1 VASEYDLPD
10 ATIHDDGAE
19 QAVLGVLL
27 AHPEAI
33 VDIRRT
39 IAMEDFYKPMNQI
52 IFKIAL
58 QLDNE
63 RQPIEPRAILSVL
76 NSTGE
81 IKRIPNGAAYLSDI
95 FGQAPPAASV
105 GYYVRLVKEAS
116 TRRYLNIIGIQ
127 LQQRSLTDGEASISQ
142 ILEQARGTLDNLA
155 IERLGSEVPMIA
167 DVLPITLDGLEKLS
181 KSGVI
186 MGVPTGFVDLDKSLN
201 GLQAGQMIVIAAR
214 PGVGKALSLDT
225 ELPTPTGWT
234 TMGDLQ
240 EGDLVIGRDGKP
252 TKVVA
257 ATEVMF
263 GRPCY
268 EIEFSDGS
276 KIKADEEH
284 LWFTE
289 THLERKRR
297 RENKK
302 HKVIEGVR
310 NTKELFETLLH
321 NDGRLNHAVR
331 VASPLNFS
339 VKNLPI
345 YPYVL
350 GAWLGDG
357 TTTNAGF
364 TSADEDILN
373 EIVNAGYLVNKSG
386 NNKYGY
392 RIKTHESNVMV
403 EERVCSICLISY
415 EPITAAQKYC
425 SIPCAAVAKT
435 GRKKQG
441 YGSSILIESCSDC
454 GNKFTGFSGGICQ
467 KCKLCKSFQ
476 GILRDSNL
484 LGNKHIPIDYL
495 RASIEQRKSL
505 LAGLLDTDGTTRTS
519 GLVEFDNTNKKLI
532 DGVFD
537 LVIGLGYRATI
548 TQKRVLGRTEASSI
562 SYRITFTPEGSV
574 FKLSRKEKV
583 RNSRGEHSNE
593 RLIYRYIKN
602 ISKLESIPVRCI
614 QVDNKDHSYLAGRT
628 MIPTHNSSLAMDIAR
643 HAAFRQDKSVI
654 VFSLEMSAPELVMRM
669 LSAEAYVDSQALRTG
684 DVNDEIWQKLAKATN
699 LMSGSKLAID
709 DTATVTISEIRAKA
723 RAIQRLHGLDLIVI
737 DYLQLMNADNRSGS
751 RQEDV
756 SDMSRG
762 VKLLAKEFKI
772 PVVVLSQLNRGPEQR
787 QDKRPVISDLRES
800 GCMTGDTQL
809 LRSDNG
815 SQITFNELMTNGFD
829 NVMVWSID
837 DKRKMVSGKITN
849 VFASG
854 IMETYLLKLASGK
867 EVKASGNHKFFTFGG
882 WKPLEELEIGEK
894 LAIPRTIP
902 INSESKGLG
911 WNEYRLGLLGH
922 LLGDGCVLK
931 GAPLHY
937 TNGDEANL
945 SFVEE
950 AALSEFCITP
960 RRDKPGIGNWENVYL
975 PSPHPTGHGLKNPIQ
990 IWFDDMNIA
999 DLRSYEKRIPTIL
1012 FQANKLETAVFLKH
1026 LFATDGGVWHGGKV
1040 GAYKIHYSS
1049 SSRELIDG
1057 VALLISRFGIVGRI
1071 KKVKYKNSLRPG
1083 YQLSISNIPD
1093 ILTFANE
1100 IGIHGLRGE
1109 QLKSLV
1115 AQIGNTK
1122 TKTWIDTLPVE
1133 IWHLIESE
1141 RKLKGISRKIMMSDM
1156 GISSLGSS
1164 LYKSGISRER
1174 LERVANSLDS
1184 NLLREYIQDD
1194 IFWDKVVAIE
1204 PLGPIEVYDATV
1216 EENHNFIANGIVAK
1230 NSIEQDADVVIL
1242 LHREEMHEKESP
1254 RAGEADVIIAKQR
1267 SGPTGTIALAWQAK
1281 YTKFANLEI

>member
-1 VASEYDLPD
+1 MASEYDLPD

-39 IAMEDFYKPMNQI
+39 IAMDDFYKPMNQI

-116 TRRYLNIIGIQ
+116 TRRSLNIIGIQ

-234 TMGDLQ
+234 KMGDIQ
-240 EGDLVIGRDGKP
+240 EGDLVIGRYGKP

-257 ATEVMF
+257 TTEVMF

-284 LWFTE
+284 QW
-289 THLERKRR
+289 
-297 RENKK
+297 
-302 HKVIEGVR
+302 IVR
-310 NTKELFETLLH
+310 
-321 NDGRLNHAVR
+321 
-331 VASPLNFS
+331 S
-339 VKNLPI
+339 I
-345 YPYVL
+345 
-350 GAWLGDG
+350 
-357 TTTNAGF
+357 
-364 TSADEDILN
+364 
-373 EIVNAGYLVNKSG
+373 
-386 NNKYGY
+386 KYG
-392 RIKTHESNVMV
+392 IQQLNT
-403 EERVCSICLISY
+403 I
-415 EPITAAQKYC
+415 
-425 SIPCAAVAKT
+425 
-435 GRKKQG
+435 
-441 YGSSILIESCSDC
+441 
-454 GNKFTGFSGGICQ
+454 
-467 KCKLCKSFQ
+467 
-476 GILRDSNL
+476 
-484 LGNKHIPIDYL
+484 YL
-495 RASIEQRKSL
+495 
-505 LAGLLDTDGTTRTS
+505 
-519 GLVEFDNTNKKLI
+519 FDNVNLKTNTYF
-532 DGVFD
+532 VPSTN
-537 LVIGLGYRATI
+537 VSPERAI
-548 TQKRVLGRTEASSI
+548 I
-562 SYRITFTPEGSV
+562 SVTAI
-574 FKLSRKEKV
+574 
-583 RNSRGEHSNE
+583 N
-593 RLIYRYIKN
+593 
-602 ISKLESIPVRCI
+602 SIPVKCI
-614 QVDNKDHSYLAGRT
+614 EVDAEDHLYLAGKT

-854 IMETYLLKLASGK
+854 IMETYLLKLASGR

-894 LAIPRTIP
+894 LAIPRSIP
-902 INSESKGLG
+902 VNSESKGLG
-911 WNEYRLGLLGH
+911 WSEYRLGLLGH

-931 GAPLHY
+931 GQPLHY
-937 TNGDEANL
+937 TNGDEDNL
-945 SFVEE
+945 TFVES
-950 AALSEFCITP
+950 AAEEFGITP
-960 RRDKPGIGNWENVYL
+960 RRDKPNIGNWENVYL
-975 PSPHPTGHGLKNPIQ
+975 PSPYPTGRGLKNPIQ
-990 IWFDDMNIA
+990 IWFDDMKIA

-1012 FQANKLETAVFLKH
+1012 FQANKSETATFLKH
-1026 LFATDGGVWHGGKV
+1026 LFATDGGVWHGGKA
-1040 GAYKIHYSS
+1040 GNYKIHYSS

-1093 ILTFANE
+1093 ILTFANK

-1115 AQIGNTK
+1115 AQIGDTK

-1194 IFWDKVVAIE
+1194 IFWDKVIAIE
-1204 PLGPIEVYDATV
+1204 PLGPMEVYDATV

-1242 LHREEMHEKESP
+1242 LHREEMYEKESP

>member
-1 VASEYDLPD
+1 MSNADYEAVQVATHSEE
-10 ATIHDDGAE
+10 AE
-19 QAVLGVLL
+19 KALLGIVLAYPVHLL
-27 AHPEAI
+27 
-33 VDIRRT
+33 DIRRNLGW
-39 IAMEDFYKPMNQI
+39 EDFYKPAHQAIYKTILSLDDAQI
-52 IFKIAL
+52 
-58 QLDNE
+58 
-63 RQPIEPRAILSVL
+63 PIEPRTVL
-76 NSTGE
+76 LELNRTEE
-81 IKRIPNGAAYLSDI
+81 IKKVPTGATY
-95 FGQAPPAASV
+95 
-105 GYYVRLVKEAS
+105 
-116 TRRYLNIIGIQ
+116 
-127 LQQRSLTDGEASISQ
+127 LTDLFGDAGSPTSFSHYSKVIRDFATMRSIDLLATMMKQQAKEGSATPASLLEAARTNLDSI
-142 ILEQARGTLDNLA
+142 TVD
-155 IERLGSEVPMIA
+155 RLGSELPMIS
-167 DVLPITLDGLEKLS
+167 DVLPLTLEEIHTLQD
-181 KSGVI
+181 SGAVI
-186 MGVPTGFVDLDKSLN
+186 GVPTGFVDLDKALN

-214 PGVGKALSLDT
+214 PGVGKALALDT
-225 ELPTPTGWT
+225 KLPTPTGWT
-234 TMGDLQ
+234 TMEAVKVGDSLIDR
-240 EGDLVIGRDGKP
+240 EGEI
-252 TKVVA
+252 TKVVGV
-257 ATEVMF
+257 TDVMLN
-263 GRPCY
+263 RPCY
-268 EIEFSDGS
+268 RLSFSDGTV
-276 KIKADEEH
+276 ITADENH
-284 LWFTE
+284 IWFVEISTQAGTAVYAESTE
-289 THLERKRR
+289 
-297 RENKK
+297 
-302 HKVIEGVR
+302 
-310 NTKELFETLLH
+310 
-321 NDGRLNHAVR
+321 D
-331 VASPLNFS
+331 
-339 VKNLPI
+339 
-345 YPYVL
+345 
-350 GAWLGDG
+350 
-357 TTTNAGF
+357 
-364 TSADEDILN
+364 
-373 EIVNAGYLVNKSG
+373 
-386 NNKYGY
+386 
-392 RIKTHESNVMV
+392 
-403 EERVCSICLISY
+403 
-415 EPITAAQKYC
+415 
-425 SIPCAAVAKT
+425 
-435 GRKKQG
+435 
-441 YGSSILIESCSDC
+441 
-454 GNKFTGFSGGICQ
+454 
-467 KCKLCKSFQ
+467 
-476 GILRDSNL
+476 
-484 LGNKHIPIDYL
+484 
-495 RASIEQRKSL
+495 
-505 LAGLLDTDGTTRTS
+505 RTF
-519 GLVEFDNTNKKLI
+519 LVEFD
-532 DGVFD
+532 GVFESIISTQNIFEYHNKSLVQKIRKVKPSD
-537 LVIGLGYRATI
+537 LSLQINQGAVVSKMSPHIFI
-548 TQKRVLGRTEASSI
+548 NSI
-562 SYRITFTPEGSV
+562 
-574 FKLSRKEKV
+574 EKV
-583 RNSRGEHSNE
+583 ESVPVKCIEVD
-593 RLIYRYIKN
+593 
-602 ISKLESIPVRCI
+602 SK
-614 QVDNKDHSYLAGRT
+614 DNSYLASHGL
-628 MIPTHNSSLAMDIAR
+628 IPTHNSSLAMDIAR
-643 HAAFRQDKSVI
+643 NAAFRQDKSVI
-654 VFSLEMSAPELVMRM
+654 VFSLEMSSPELVMRM
-669 LSAEAYVDSQALRTG
+669 LSAESHVDLQYLKTG
-684 DVNDEIWQKLAKATN
+684 TMNDEMWQKLAEAASTMQDK
-699 LMSGSKLAID
+699 KLSLD
-709 DTATVTISEIRAKA
+709 DTATVTLPEIRAKA
-723 RAIQRLHGLDLIVI
+723 RAIQRIHGLDLIVI
-737 DYLQLMNADNRSGS
+737 DYIQLMNNDGRSDS
-751 RQEDV
+751 RQQEV
-756 SDMSRG
+756 SEISRG
-762 VKLLAKEFKI
+762 IKLLAKEFKV
-772 PVVVLSQLNRGPEQR
+772 PVIALSQLNRGSEQR

-809 LRSDNG
+809 LRADNG
-815 SQITFNELMTNGFD
+815 SLITFDELMANGFE

-1026 LFATDGGVWHGGKV
+1026 LFATDGGVWHGGKA

-1242 LHREEMHEKESP
+1242 LHREEMYEKESP

-1267 SGPTGTIALAWQAK
+1267 SGPTSTVVLSWLG
-1281 YTKFANLEI
+1281 KFVKFSNAYID